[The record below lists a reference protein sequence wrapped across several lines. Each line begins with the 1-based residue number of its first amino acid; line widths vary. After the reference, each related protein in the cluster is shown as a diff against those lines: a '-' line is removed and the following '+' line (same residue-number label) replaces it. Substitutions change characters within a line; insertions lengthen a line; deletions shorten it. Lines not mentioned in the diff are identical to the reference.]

1 MFSNYFST
9 PIKSAM
15 TEIDFSKMLCSLH
28 ASPTWSK
35 KMLAEYWISSEIL
48 QLQWKFTDPSAFSLF
63 TQKMIFWVMNQ
74 VHSYLQLPALWC
86 FFVTTVLPF
95 LPYGAVGAT
104 SSLEQMA
111 GQLSGKSEIDSHL
124 WQMVKRAGKEEIKEI
139 LSHDSMFKWLQAAS
153 VALY

>member
-1 MFSNYFST
+1 MPVLLDLKRCWLNIGYPQKSSNY
-9 PIKSAM
+9 
-15 TEIDFSKMLCSLH
+15 
-28 ASPTWSK
+28 
-35 KMLAEYWISSEIL
+35 SESC
-48 QLQWKFTDPSAFSLF
+48 QFTDPSAFSLF

-139 LSHDSMFKWLQAAS
+139 LSHDSMFK
-153 VALY
+153 